1 MWHDVEALANQ
12 RAFCVKGSRSDILAP
27 EEICTECRTGHVEGD
42 GHEEGWRSEG
52 GGGASRF
59 CFFVFSFSWF
69 GVKGGVGC
77 GWVVWVLWRIER
89 IGVGGKFYRG
99 RVHGKLG

>member
-1 MWHDVEALANQ
+1 MLRVLGPSCMWHDVEAPANQ

-52 GGGASRF
+52 GGRVGGF
-59 CFFVFSFSWF
+59 FFVFSFSFSLF
-69 GVKGGVGC
+69 GVKGGE
-77 GWVVWVLWRIER
+77 GWD
-89 IGVGGKFYRG
+89 VGG
-99 RVHGKLG
+99 